1 MSAVLEENTDRAD
14 DQTAPPVVVVGTG
27 PVGIRFVEELLRRN
41 PHTPLVIYGNE
52 PWEPYNRVRLASLLS
67 GELNF
72 AAIQNPLKLMTHHRV
87 VQHHDC
93 EIVAIDRANKTVYD
107 RLGNCQRYSQLV
119 LATGSRPHIPSIE
132 GIHHTGIHTFLNH
145 GDRPQLMA
153 RRSRSRRAGV
163 QAGG

>member
-1 MSAVLEENTDRAD
+1 MSAVLEENTYHAD
-14 DQTAPPVVVVGTG
+14 AQTAAPVVVVGTG

-87 VQHHDC
+87 VQHHNC

-107 RLGNCQRYSQLV
+107 RLGHCQRYSQLV
-119 LATGSRPHIPSIE
+119 LATGSHPHRPSIA
-132 GIHHTGIHTFLNH
+132 GA
-145 GDRPQLMA
+145 A
-153 RRSRSRRAGV
+153 RVHITSD
-163 QAGG
+163 

>member
-1 MSAVLEENTDRAD
+1 MATEVDREGYVSRLGRKHVSRRCSDSSTGRRRWHRACGNSFCRV
-14 DQTAPPVVVVGTG
+14 TA
-27 PVGIRFVEELLRRN
+27 

-52 PWEPYNRVRLASLLS
+52 PWEPYNRVRLASLLI

-72 AAIQNPLKLMTHHRV
+72 AAIQNPLKLMPHHRV

-119 LATGSRPHIPSIE
+119 LATGSHPHRPSIA
-132 GIHHTGIHTFLNH
+132 GAARVHRRGCLFLWL
-145 GDRPQLMA
+145 QK
-153 RRSRSRRAGV
+153 
-163 QAGG
+163 